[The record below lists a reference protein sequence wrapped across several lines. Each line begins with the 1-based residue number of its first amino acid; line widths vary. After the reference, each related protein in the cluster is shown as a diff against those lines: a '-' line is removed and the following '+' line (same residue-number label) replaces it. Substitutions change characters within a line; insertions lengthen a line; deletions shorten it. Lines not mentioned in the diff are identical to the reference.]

1 MNAPNLASRP
11 FLNTRP
17 VWIVTIAAAVLALLL
32 AAVDVRVYLAN
43 KRSLASQ
50 LAERRELVERHSS
63 LESEAR
69 EAVAELSAIPWS
81 SLDKR
86 VDRLNLILREHS
98 FSWLGMLSDV
108 ERVMPYA
115 VRLVR
120 IGPSIGEEEATLSIE
135 GAARSRDAMLEFIDN
150 LIADPSFDHP
160 IPENEKTPEDSSSG
174 EYEFSLVVDYRP
186 DVSAPTAGET
196 P

>member
-17 VWIVTIAAAVLALLL
+17 VWVLTIVAAALTLGL
-32 AAVDVRVYLAN
+32 AAVDVHLYLAN
-43 KRSLASQ
+43 ERSLANQ
-50 LAERRELVERHSS
+50 LARRRELAERHSS
-63 LESEAR
+63 LESEAQK
-69 EAVAELSAIPWS
+69 AVAELKKIPWS
-81 SLDKR
+81 SLDTR
-86 VDRLNLILREHS
+86 VNRLNLILREHS

-120 IGPSIGEEEATLSIE
+120 IGPSIGEERVSLAID
-135 GAARSRDAMLEFIDN
+135 GAARNRDAMLEFIDN

-160 IPENEKTPEDSSSG
+160 IPESERTPEDSTSG
-174 EYEFSLVVDYRP
+174 EYEFSLVVDYLP
-186 DVSAPTAGET
+186 DVGATSAGET